1 MQGGAN
7 AAHWPAAEHD
17 DDEDAPIDMGVD
29 VGVRADAV
37 GTKLDALLEGMTLKD
52 ANMKRFIGKIVKM
65 QRSAGIGNYNK
76 YLAAN
81 FMFMIVLLGI
91 EADMAGLFLSA
102 GTYWG
107 YDNIIL
113 RFFLF
118 FFLGSFMFPLMIR
131 TYVTWEPSEEKPQNE
146 RNDGRP
152 GQNKNGSA
160 HDKFMNKLN
169 TEVRMPGVR
178 FYLICKPSYD
188 MTDVDAI
195 FKVNS
200 LSSFTL
206 GIYQIMGIVFTY
218 ASGMPFNIYV
228 YFNIVTQVLNW
239 SITILYYATPISKWM
254 GAAANARTICRHYQ
268 GIMNA
273 YAVDLSRSTTT
284 AFRTPGQERQA
295 SMDIRCAGIKVAIT
309 QIIMDKFFADC
320 DPALTDEAT
329 SILSKMRDQDVKE
342 FVTILRNEA
351 MSSLDMKG
359 GL

>member
-1 MQGGAN
+1 
-7 AAHWPAAEHD
+7 
-17 DDEDAPIDMGVD
+17 MGVD
-29 VGVRADAV
+29 VARAAAV

-131 TYVTWEPSEEKPQNE
+131 TWVTWEPSEEKPQNE

-169 TEVRMPGVR
+169 TEVRPSDPHGGEMSMLHWMPGVR

-188 MTDVDAI
+188 MTDVDAT

-218 ASGMPFNIYV
+218 ASGLPFNIYV

-284 AFRTPGQERQA
+284 AFRTPGQGQERQA

>member
-1 MQGGAN
+1 
-7 AAHWPAAEHD
+7 
-17 DDEDAPIDMGVD
+17 MGVD
-29 VGVRADAV
+29 VVRADAV

-102 GTYWG
+102 STYWA
-107 YDNIIL
+107 YDNEIL

-118 FFLGSFMFPLMIR
+118 FFIASFILPLIFR
-131 TYVTWEPSEEKPQNE
+131 TYMTMEDSNATPPPND
-146 RNDGRP
+146 RNDARP
-152 GQNKNGSA
+152 QLNRNASA
-160 HDKFMNKLN
+160 HDKFMHKLN
-169 TEVRMPGVR
+169 TEVRPTNPHGGEMSIVHWCPGVR
-178 FYLICKPSYD
+178 FYLITKPSYD

-206 GIYQIMGIVFTY
+206 GIYQIMGICFTY
-218 ASGMPFNIYV
+218 AMGYPFNIYV
-228 YFNIVTQVLNW
+228 YFNIISQILNW
-239 SITILYYATPISKWM
+239 SITICYYATPISKWM

-284 AFRTPGQERQA
+284 AFATGHGQERQA
-295 SMDIRCAGIKVAIT
+295 SMDIRCAGIKGAIT

-320 DPALTDEAT
+320 DPALSDEAT